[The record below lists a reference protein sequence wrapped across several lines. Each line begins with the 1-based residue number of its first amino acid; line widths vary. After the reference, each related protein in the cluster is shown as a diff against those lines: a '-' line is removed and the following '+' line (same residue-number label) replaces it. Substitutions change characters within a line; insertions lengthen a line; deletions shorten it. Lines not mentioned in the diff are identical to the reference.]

1 MTDKQYQTRVN
12 LLAVATIIL
21 TKGLLDKVL
30 KSIRFSTMQESIGNR
45 SNLVIETALFD
56 LTGKVALLTGSSK
69 GMGKSMAEA
78 LAEHGANVVVSSRKL
93 DQCEAT
99 VAEINERC
107 GREAAIAI
115 ACNIGYKDQLQA
127 LVDETRSR
135 LGPIDILI
143 ANAGVN
149 PFYGSIMD
157 IPDEAF
163 NKIMES
169 NVRSNLWLAK
179 MVAPDMI
186 EKGSGSIAITSST
199 GAFGPSEVLGTY
211 NISKLADIA
220 LVRNLAQE
228 LGPKGVR
235 VNAICPGLVK
245 TDFAKAL
252 WDNPEGEKR
261 ANEVTPMR
269 RLGEPEDFK
278 GIAVFLGSEASSWIT
293 GQALTV
299 CGGTHMYR

>member
-1 MTDKQYQTRVN
+1 MVDTT
-12 LLAVATIIL
+12 
-21 TKGLLDKVL
+21 
-30 KSIRFSTMQESIGNR
+30 
-45 SNLVIETALFD
+45 LFD

-69 GMGKSMAEA
+69 GMGKAMAEG
-78 LAEHGANVVVSSRKL
+78 LAEHGARVVVSSRKL
-93 DQCEAT
+93 DQCEEA
-99 VAEINERC
+99 AKEINEKC
-107 GREAAIAI
+107 GAERAIAI
-115 ACNIGYKDQLQA
+115 ACNIGYKDQLQR
-127 LVDETRSR
+127 LVDETHAR
-135 LGPIDILI
+135 LGKIDILI

-149 PFYGSIMD
+149 PYYGSILK
-157 IPDEAF
+157 IPDEAYD
-163 NKIMES
+163 KIMAS
-169 NVRSNLWLAK
+169 NVRSNLWLAQ

-228 LGPKGVR
+228 LGPKGIR

-245 TDFAKAL
+245 TEFARAL
-252 WDNPEGEKR
+252 WDNPEGERR
-261 ANEVTPMR
+261 ANEMTPLR

-278 GIAVFLGSEASSWIT
+278 GVAVFLASAGSAWMT

-299 CGGTHMYR
+299 CGGTNMYR